1 MLQNRQGQAEGII
14 LKMLQKGLSASSFWF
29 VLFARSSVQNVSFL
43 QGFVRVATPYD
54 NSSYWNLLGCKQGL
68 D

>member
-54 NSSYWNLLGCKQGL
+54 NISYQV
-68 D
+68 